1 LYTQTRMYE
10 TIDKTVGSPCAF
22 LGAGGWEK
30 ARQ

>member
-22 LGAGGWEK
+22 LGGWEK

>member
-1 LYTQTRMYE
+1 MYE
-10 TIDKTVGSPCAF
+10 TIDKTGSPCAF

>member
-1 LYTQTRMYE
+1 MYE
-10 TIDKTVGSPCAF
+10 TINKTVGSPCAF